1 MKRIDTIIEG
11 TTVEPRPYQRRIVSK
26 TVDMFTGKY
35 VNGAGEPEEA
45 VDSVMI
51 ESPTGSGKTI
61 MALVAAKVLQSQFPD
76 LVVGWVAMRRN
87 LLSQVANE
95 NARTGLNV
103 DEFYPTSMFERRPA
117 ELVKARQ
124 EGKKILLCI
133 DEAQHDAANSCSHLH
148 NIIQPDFVLGM
159 TATPFRTD
167 SMKLCFSKVIK
178 DAGIHQLIQDGY
190 LSKYHH
196 YTIPD
201 WSPKTVA
208 DHYCA
213 EPERWG
219 KSIFYFLTT
228 DDCWQ
233 LHSEFQRRGIVSDV
247 VTGATSASYR
257 EEQLAAFHAG
267 DVPCLINCMVLT
279 EGFDEP
285 SLSTAWVRDSGK
297 GPTMQMA
304 GRAFRKYPELAY
316 KQVVQSKLTRW
327 PMMRTAMPEEQ
338 YLWQEDSWRS
348 LKVNPKLN
356 EINNNARLA
365 IAMTNVELPKWLV
378 DRNAKTRRRPR
389 GESFHL

>member
-11 TTVEPRPYQRRIVSK
+11 TLVEPRPYQRRIVK
-26 TVDMFTGKY
+26 KALDMFMGEY
-35 VNGAGEPEEA
+35 VNGADEREDA

-61 MALVAAKVLQSQFPD
+61 MALVMAKVLQSKYPD

-87 LLSQVANE
+87 LLRQVQAENE
-95 NARTGLNV
+95 AKQINLEN
-103 DEFYPTSMFERRPA
+103 FYPTSMFEARPP
-117 ELVKARQ
+117 ELLKARQ
-124 EGKKILLCI
+124 EGKKILLII

-190 LSKYHH
+190 LSQYHH

-201 WSPKTVA
+201 WRPETVA
-208 DHYCA
+208 NFYAND
-213 EPERWG
+213 PDRWG

-228 DDCWQ
+228 DACNE
-233 LHSEFQRRGIVSDV
+233 LHQRFGALGVSSDV
-247 VTGATSASYR
+247 VTGATSHGFR
-257 EEQLAAFHAG
+257 DEQIARFRAG
-267 DVPCLINCMVLT
+267 EVQCLVNCMVLT
-279 EGFDEP
+279 EGFDDP
-285 SLSTAWVRDSGK
+285 SLATAWVRDSGK

-304 GRAFRKYPELAY
+304 GRAFRKYPEIAF
-316 KQVVQSKLTRW
+316 KQVVQSQFTRW
-327 PMMRTAMPEEQ
+327 PMIRTAMPQEQ
-338 YLWQEDSWRS
+338 YLWQSDEWRT

-365 IAMTNVELPKWLV
+365 IAMTEVELPKWLV
-378 DRNAKTRRRPR
+378 DKKTKKGRPR
-389 GESFHL
+389 RVRF

>member
-1 MKRIDTIIEG
+1 MKRIDAVIEG
-11 TTVEPRPYQRRIVSK
+11 TLVEPRPYQRRIVSK

-35 VNGAGEPEEA
+35 TNGAGELEPA

-61 MALVAAKVLQSQFPD
+61 MALVAAKVLQSKYPD

-87 LLSQVANE
+87 LLNQVIGE
-95 NARTGLNV
+95 NVGKGINI
-103 DEFYPTSMFERRPA
+103 DDFHPTSMFERRPPD
-117 ELVKARQ
+117 LVRAR
-124 EGKKILLCI
+124 EHGKKILLVI

-201 WSPKTVA
+201 WNPETVA

-213 EPERWG
+213 DPERWG

-228 DDCWQ
+228 DDCWR
-233 LHSEFQRRGIVSDV
+233 LHAILQSRGIVSDV
-247 VTGATSASYR
+247 VTGATSTSYR
-257 EEQLAAFHAG
+257 EEQLDAFRAG
-267 DVPCLINCMVLT
+267 EVPCLINCMVLT
-279 EGFDEP
+279 EGFDDP
-285 SLSTAWVRDSGK
+285 SLQTAWVRDSGK

-304 GRAFRKYPELAY
+304 GRAFRKCPGLSH

-327 PMMRTAMPEEQ
+327 PMLRTAMPEEQ

-365 IAMTNVELPKWLV
+365 IAMTNVELPPWLV
-378 DRNAKTRRRPR
+378 ARNQKTSRRRR
-389 GESFHL
+389 RTF